1 MDQGDEEN
9 TSLGLSL
16 AIEAH
21 KPPPLSKTVS
31 SHLCTTLAPNNN
43 KRGKSIETDEQAD
56 IQNDISILAGEE
68 EEEHNFCK
76 KKLRLTTEQHSILES
91 TFREHSTLNTK
102 QKQILAKELNLLPR
116 QVEVWFQNRRASITN
131 RIKLKQ
137 TEANC
142 EYMRRCYEALIEE
155 NKRMKKELHEL
166 RTLKSMQKQP
176 IYYMQSPAA
185 TLTMCPSCK
194 QIFTVSFGSNS
205 VNRSEPEPSTSL
217 GLYRVLPTNKP
228 PLF

>member
-21 KPPPLSKTVS
+21 KPSSCSKTTS
-31 SHLCTTLAPNNN
+31 SHLCTSPAPNNI
-43 KRGKSIETDEQAD
+43 KRGKSIETYEHAD
-56 IQNDISILAGEE
+56 IQNDILILDGEE
-68 EEEHNFCK
+68 ELEEHNFCK
-76 KKLRLTTEQHSILES
+76 KKLRLSTEQHSILES
-91 TFREHSTLNTK
+91 TFREHSTLNPK
-102 QKQILAKELNLLPR
+102 QKQTLAKELNLLPR
-116 QVEVWFQNRRASITN
+116 QVEVWFQNRRA

-142 EYMRRCYEALIEE
+142 EFMRRCYEALIEE
-155 NKRMKKELHEL
+155 NKRMQKELHEL
-166 RTLKSMQKQP
+166 RALKAMQKQP

-205 VNRSEPEPSTSL
+205 VSRSEPEPSTSL